1 MHSSACNVRIPSG
14 RSACARAALRN
25 KRHHIVAG
33 RDHLWDRLRRD
44 VCPPPEKGSL
54 VLLVVVAAAMLA
66 VAAWSSATVFGLI
79 AGRPS
84 RGGELNPWHVPT
96 HGRNT
101 LEIVCALAP

>member
-1 MHSSACNVRIPSG
+1 MSG
-14 RSACARAALRN
+14 YLPGDQRAREQHCETSGTILSPVVIIFGIGSVDMFV
-25 KRHHIVAG
+25 H
-33 RDHLWDRLRRD
+33 
-44 VCPPPEKGSL
+44 PPEKGSL

-96 HGRNT
+96 HGRNA